1 MYSTRIIFEDL
12 DPVWEETA
20 FLLVSKEDI
29 RSDEGLSLQLWD
41 SDKRSADDI
50 VGRVNVPLRDLMRHP
65 NQIKSHLSNLMG
77 FEDADQMQGQ
87 LSWSVGF
94 FEKAKLNKKLR
105 KTEDESNEDEVDKVV
120 KRRPSPID
128 SEQEALALDTPPDEE
143 YPSGILSVIVKFIA
157 GLERRDVEKGVDDKD
172 REGAAGQDVEM
183 SSAKLPCGYCELILN
198 DNLFYKTRVKQYNN
212 MPFYQAG
219 TEVFVRDL
227 SLIHI

>member
-1 MYSTRIIFEDL
+1 MQRILNGDGVKKDTEAVGVIVVNIHYGQNLSSQDLNGRSDPYCVLSLAKFGRPMYSTRIIFEDL

-94 FEKAKLNKKLR
+94 FEKAKLNNKLR
-105 KTEDESNEDEVDKVV
+105 KTKDESIED
-120 KRRPSPID
+120 
-128 SEQEALALDTPPDEE
+128 Q
-143 YPSGILSVIVKFIA
+143 
-157 GLERRDVEKGVDDKD
+157 
-172 REGAAGQDVEM
+172 
-183 SSAKLPCGYCELILN
+183 
-198 DNLFYKTRVKQYNN
+198 
-212 MPFYQAG
+212 
-219 TEVFVRDL
+219 
-227 SLIHI
+227 